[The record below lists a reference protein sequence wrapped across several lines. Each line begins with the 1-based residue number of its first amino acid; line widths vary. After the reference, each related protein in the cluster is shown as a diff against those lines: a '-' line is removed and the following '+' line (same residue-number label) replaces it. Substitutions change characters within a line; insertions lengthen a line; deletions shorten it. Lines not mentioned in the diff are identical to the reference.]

1 MNNFDDKKFMN
12 IAIDLAKKG
21 NYRTHPNPL
30 VGAVIVKD
38 GKILSKGYHRRF
50 RGRHAEREAIDK
62 SNVSLKGSTM
72 YVTLEPCHH
81 HGNTPPCVD
90 AIIESRISRVVIATK
105 DPNPLVNEKSINKL
119 RDNGIDVTT
128 GVCEADAKELN
139 KSFFYK
145 FSNNKPYIRL
155 KFGVSVDGK
164 IANKERESKWITSS
178 KSRLLVQRKRAE
190 VNAILT
196 TSSTVVDDNPSM
208 NIRESSILKQIEN
221 QPALIVLDTKLRI
234 PETANIFKTKNRL
247 IIIITDIKNATNIPI
262 KLYKDNV
269 VVKYVKTRENKIK
282 LNDIYNIANI
292 YNLNDILV
300 ECGST
305 LARTLFEENAVDE
318 LLYFVAPKIIGHS
331 GKNFSGIDPV
341 VSLKDKISLK
351 INKIEPIDRD
361 LYINMRKQ

>member
-1 MNNFDDKKFMN
+1 MNNNDDKKFMS

-30 VGAVIVKD
+30 VGAVIVKN
-38 GKILSKGYHRRF
+38 GRILSKGYHRRF

-62 SNVSLKGSTM
+62 STVSLKGSTM

-90 AIIESRISRVVIATK
+90 AIIKSKISRVVIATK

-119 RDNGIDVTT
+119 KDNGIAVTT

-145 FSNNKPYIRL
+145 FSNDKPYIRL

-164 IANKERESKWITSS
+164 IANKKKESKWITSN

-196 TSSTVVDDNPSM
+196 TSSTVISDNPSM
-208 NIRESSILKQIEN
+208 NIRESTILKKIEN
-221 QPALIVLDTKLRI
+221 QPALIVLDTMLRI
-234 PETANIFKTKNRL
+234 PESSNIFKTKDRL
-247 IIIITDIKNATNIPI
+247 VIIITDIKNSQNIPI

-269 VVKYVKTRENKIK
+269 VVKYVKTIQNKVSLK
-282 LNDIYNIANI
+282 DIYNIANT

-300 ECGST
+300 ECGNT
-305 LARTLFEENAVDE
+305 LAKTLFEEDAIDE
-318 LLYFVAPKIIGHS
+318 LLYFVAPKIIGHL
-331 GKNFSGIDPV
+331 GYNFSGINPV
-341 VSLKDKISLK
+341 ALLKDKISLK
-351 INKIEPIDRD
+351 INEIQSIDRD
-361 LYINMRKQ
+361 LYINMRRQ

>member
-1 MNNFDDKKFMN
+1 MNNYDDKKFMS

-62 SNVSLKGSTM
+62 CNVSLKGSTM

-90 AIIESRISRVVIATK
+90 AIIKSKISRVVIATK

-119 RDNGIDVTT
+119 KDNGVDVTT

-155 KFGVSVDGK
+155 KFGVSIDGK
-164 IANKERESKWITSS
+164 IANKKKESKWITSN

-196 TSSTVVDDNPSM
+196 TSSTVLSDNPSM
-208 NIRESSILKQIEN
+208 NIRESTILKQIEN
-221 QPALIVLDTKLRI
+221 QPALIVLDTMLRI
-234 PETANIFKTKNRL
+234 PESSNIFKTKNRL
-247 IIIITDIKNATNIPI
+247 IIIITDIKNSKNIPI

-269 VVKYVKTRENKIK
+269 VVKYVKTIQNKVCLK
-282 LNDIYNIANI
+282 DIYNIANT
-292 YNLNDILV
+292 YDLNDILV
-300 ECGST
+300 ECGNT
-305 LARTLFEENAVDE
+305 LAKTLFEEDAIDE
-318 LLYFVAPKIIGHS
+318 LLYFIAPKIIGHS
-331 GKNFSGIDPV
+331 GYSFSGINPV
-341 VSLKDKISLK
+341 VFLKDKISLK
-351 INKIEPIDRD
+351 INKIQSIDRD
-361 LYINMRKQ
+361 LYINMRRQ